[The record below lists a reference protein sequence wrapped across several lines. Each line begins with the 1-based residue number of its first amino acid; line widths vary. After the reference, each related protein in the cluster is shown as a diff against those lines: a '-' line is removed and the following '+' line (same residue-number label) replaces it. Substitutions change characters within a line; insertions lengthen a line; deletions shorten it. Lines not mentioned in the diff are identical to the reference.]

1 MELRMQYATTRD
13 GVRIAFGTAG
23 TGPWIVLAPGIPFTH
38 CQLEWEQGSDFFD
51 QLAANWSVVQFDPR
65 GTGLSDR
72 NVENFTL
79 EARMLD
85 LEAVVDRLGLD
96 TFALHSIGWSG
107 PLAVT
112 YALRYPERVSHLILD
127 DTQARTADFMNVPQ
141 VRALDQLVEEWDS
154 FLAHMV
160 FTFFGLSREE
170 ARPHIEYMR
179 ACVTQDV
186 ARQVFAA
193 VRQDDVTDV
202 LPDLNLPTLIVQHGG
217 GSKQNVEAA
226 RDMAARIPRAR
237 LVMLGGL
244 AHDDMAKIVH
254 AIGELMGMETEIT
267 LRRSEA
273 SRRPASGVRTIL
285 FTDVVGHTGMM
296 RRLGDEAGRAVLR
309 EHEELTRDV
318 LKRHG
323 GDEVKTM
330 GDGFMASFTSVTAA
344 VECAVALQR
353 AIEERNVNVDSRDL
367 GELLQVRIGLNA
379 GEPIEEAGDFFGAA
393 VIMAARIAGHAAG
406 AEILASDVVR
416 GLCAGKGF
424 LFADRGEDVLRG
436 FEDPV
441 RLYEVRWRD

>member
-1 MELRMQYATTRD
+1 
-13 GVRIAFGTAG
+13 
-23 TGPWIVLAPGIPFTH
+23 
-38 CQLEWEQGSDFFD
+38 
-51 QLAANWSVVQFDPR
+51 
-65 GTGLSDR
+65 
-72 NVENFTL
+72 
-79 EARMLD
+79 
-85 LEAVVDRLGLD
+85 
-96 TFALHSIGWSG
+96 
-107 PLAVT
+107 
-112 YALRYPERVSHLILD
+112 
-127 DTQARTADFMNVPQ
+127 
-141 VRALDQLVEEWDS
+141 
-154 FLAHMV
+154 MV

-186 ARQVFAA
+186 ARQIFAA
-193 VRQDDVTDV
+193 VRHDDVTDL

-217 GSKQNVEAA
+217 ASKQNVEAA
-226 RDMAARIPRAR
+226 RDMAARIPGAR
-237 LVMLGGL
+237 FVMLSGL
-244 AHDDMAKIVH
+244 ANDDMAKIVH
-254 AIGELMGMETEIT
+254 GIGELMGMEIEIES
-267 LRRSEA
+267 REPEA
-273 SRRPASGVRTIL
+273 VRGPAAGVRTIL
-285 FTDVVGHTGMM
+285 FTDVVEHTGMM
-296 RRLGDEAGRAVLR
+296 RRLGDAAGRGVLR
-309 EHEELTRDV
+309 DHEELTRGI

-353 AIEERNVNVDSRDL
+353 AIEERNLSGNARDL

-406 AEILASDVVR
+406 GEILASDVVR

-441 RLYEVRWRD
+441 RLYEVRWRE

>member
-1 MELRMQYATTRD
+1 MQYATTRD

-23 TGPWIVLAPGIPFTH
+23 KGPWIVRAPGIPFTH
-38 CQLEWEQGSDFFD
+38 SQLEWEQGSDFFD
-51 QLAANWSVVQFDPR
+51 HLAANWSVVQFDPR

-72 NVENFTL
+72 NVEDFSL
-79 EARMLD
+79 DARVLD
-85 LEAVVDRLGLD
+85 LEAVADRLGLD
-96 TFALHSIGWSG
+96 TFALHGIAWSG
-107 PLAVT
+107 PVTVT
-112 YALRYPERVSHLILD
+112 YALRHPERVSHLILD
-127 DTQARTADFMNVPQ
+127 DSLARSGDFMNVPQ
-141 VRALDQLVEEWDS
+141 VRALDQLVEEWDL
-154 FLAHMV
+154 FLEHMV

-186 ARQVFAA
+186 ARQIFAA
-193 VRQDDVTDV
+193 VRHDDVTDL

-217 GSKQNVEAA
+217 ASKQNVEAA
-226 RDMAARIPRAR
+226 RDMAARIPGAR
-237 LVMLGGL
+237 FVMLGGL

-254 AIGELMGMETEIT
+254 GIGELMGMEIEIES
-267 LRRSEA
+267 REPEA
-273 SRRPASGVRTIL
+273 VRGPPAGVRTIL
-285 FTDVVGHTGMM
+285 FTDVVEHTGMM
-296 RRLGDEAGRAVLR
+296 RRLGDAAGRAVLR
-309 EHEELTRDV
+309 DHEELTRGI
-318 LKRHG
+318 LKLHG

-353 AIEERNVNVDSRDL
+353 AIEERNLSGNARDL

-406 AEILASDVVR
+406 GEILASDVVR

-441 RLYEVRWRD
+441 RLYEVRWRE

>member
-1 MELRMQYATTRD
+1 MQYATARD

-23 TGPWIVLAPGIPFTH
+23 KGPWIVRVPGLPFTH
-38 CQLEWEQGSDFFD
+38 SQLEWEQGSDFFD

-72 NVENFTL
+72 NVEDFSL
-79 EARMLD
+79 DARMLD

-96 TFALHSIGWSG
+96 TFALHGIAWSG
-107 PLAVT
+107 PVAVT
-112 YALRYPERVSHLILD
+112 YTLRHPERVSHLILD
-127 DTQARTADFMNVPQ
+127 DSLARSGDFMDMPQ
-141 VRALDQLVEEWDS
+141 VRALDQLVGEWDS
-154 FLAHMV
+154 FLEHMV
-160 FTFFGLSREE
+160 FTFFGLGREQ
-170 ARPHIEYMR
+170 ARPQIEYMR

-186 ARQVFAA
+186 ARQIFAA
-193 VRQDDVTDV
+193 VRQDDVTDL
-202 LPDLNLPTLIVQHGG
+202 LPGLSLPTLVLQHGG
-217 GSKQNVEAA
+217 ASKQSVEAA
-226 RDMAARIPRAR
+226 RDMAARILGAR
-237 LVMLGGL
+237 FVMLDGL

-254 AIGELMGMETEIT
+254 AIGELMGMETEIAP
-267 LRRSEA
+267 RRTEA
-273 SRRPASGVRTIL
+273 ARGPASGVRTIL
-285 FTDVVGHTGMM
+285 FTDVVEHTGMM

-344 VECAVALQR
+344 VECAIALQR
-353 AIEERNVNVDSRDL
+353 AIEERNVNLDPRNL

-379 GEPIEEAGDFFGAA
+379 GEPIEEAGDFFGTA
-393 VIMAARIAGHAAG
+393 VIMAARIAGRATG
-406 AEILASDVVR
+406 GEILASDVVR

-441 RLYEVRWRD
+441 RLYEVRWRE

>member
-1 MELRMQYATTRD
+1 MELQMQYATTRD

-23 TGPWIVLAPGIPFTH
+23 KGPWIVRAPGLPFTH
-38 CQLEWEQGSDFFD
+38 SQLEWEQGSEFFD

-186 ARQVFAA
+186 ARQIFAA

-296 RRLGDEAGRAVLR
+296 RRLGDEAGHAVLR

-353 AIEERNVNVDSRDL
+353 AIEERNVNVDSRDF

-379 GEPIEEAGDFFGAA
+379 GEPIEEAGDFFGTA

-424 LFADRGEDVLRG
+424 LFADRGENVLRG

>member
-23 TGPWIVLAPGIPFTH
+23 KGPCIVRVPGIPFTH
-38 CQLEWEQGSDFFD
+38 SQLEWEQGSDFFD

-72 NVENFTL
+72 NVEDFSL
-79 EARMLD
+79 DARVLD
-85 LEAVVDRLGLD
+85 LEAVVDQLGLD
-96 TFALHSIGWSG
+96 TFALHGIAWSG
-107 PLAVT
+107 PMAVT
-112 YALRYPERVSHLILD
+112 YALRHPERVSHLILD
-127 DTQARTADFMNVPQ
+127 DSLARSGDFMDMPQ

-154 FLAHMV
+154 FLEHMV
-160 FTFFGLSREE
+160 FTFFGLGRGQ
-170 ARPHIEYMR
+170 AGPHIEYMR

-186 ARQVFAA
+186 ARQIFAA
-193 VRQDDVTDV
+193 VRRDDVTDL
-202 LPDLNLPTLIVQHGG
+202 LPQLSLPTLVLQHGG
-217 GSKQNVEAA
+217 ASKQSVEAA
-226 RDMAARIPRAR
+226 RDMAARIPGAR
-237 LVMLGGL
+237 FVMLDGL
-244 AHDDMAKIVH
+244 AHDGMAKIVH
-254 AIGELMGMETEIT
+254 VIGELMGMETEVAP
-267 LRRSEA
+267 RRPEA
-273 SRRPASGVRTIL
+273 ARGPASGVRTIL
-285 FTDVVGHTGMM
+285 FTDVVEHTGMM

-344 VECAVALQR
+344 VECAIALQR
-353 AIEERNVNVDSRDL
+353 AIEGRNLELDTRNSGER
-367 GELLQVRIGLNA
+367 LQVRIGLNA

-393 VIMAARIAGHAAG
+393 VIMAARIAGRAAG
-406 AEILASDVVR
+406 GEILASDVVR

-441 RLYEVRWRD
+441 RLYEVRWRE